1 MNWFNN
7 LKISI
12 KLAIG
17 FGVSL
22 LTIVIIIMVS
32 DSNSSNIDQMIN
44 NINNVQFPKTVWANN
59 VINMVNEESKVLR
72 DMVLTTNQQA
82 IQDLM
87 SKYQAD
93 VDSATENYDSL
104 SKAIET
110 SEGKALLAKVMRQR
124 DKYKKEAQFVV
135 DQINAGNK
143 DSALAALYGGFR
155 IAEHEYINGIN
166 DLINLQSKRVDDAAK
181 LAGQTMSDAKTI
193 LFIIGGI
200 IFLFVIGITLIITRS
215 IVKPLKELSTAAE
228 KVAAGELN
236 VLVENNH
243 VDEVGLL
250 AKSFN
255 KMSDKISQ
263 MFEDLDGLPSPVMM
277 VDTDFNITYINNAAS
292 KVCGQDQKSLLGQK
306 CYNNLKTEHCRT
318 QNCATQRA
326 MQTKSLQS
334 AETIANPNG
343 RLTPIFYSGKPNIDK
358 QGKVIGALEVFT
370 DTTDIKEK
378 EKYLDENV
386 HKILVEMD
394 KLAEGDLTV
403 ELSTLKNDDVVAKLF
418 NGFNSVVVNLKGA
431 IVSVSEA
438 VSATASASTQI
449 SSSSEEMAA
458 GSQEQS
464 SQAQEVAV
472 AVDQMTKTILE
483 TTKNASNTA
492 DVAKNAGQIAKDG
505 GNVVLQTIEGMNRIA
520 SVVTRAAETVQE
532 LGKSSD
538 QIGEIVQ
545 VIDDIA
551 DQTNLLALN
560 AAIEA
565 ARAGEQ
571 GRGFAVVADE
581 VRKLAERTTKA
592 TKEIADMIKRIQKD
606 TNGAVESI
614 QQGAVEV
621 QKGKELAAKAGNSL
635 EQIITGSSQVVD
647 RAMQV
652 AAASEEQSASAEQIS
667 KNIEAI
673 SSVTQQSAAGVQ
685 QIARAAEDLNR
696 LTDNLQ
702 NIVSKFK
709 IDNNDRKSERSTLA
723 VRSNGHIVHAN

>member
-7 LKISI
+7 LKISV

-22 LTIVIIIMVS
+22 LAIVITIMVS
-32 DSNSSNIDQMIN
+32 DSNSSKIDQMIN
-44 NINNVQFPKTVWANN
+44 DINNVQFPKTVWANN
-59 VINMVNEESKVLR
+59 VVNMINEESKSLR
-72 DMVLTTNQQA
+72 DLVLTTNQQA

-93 VDSATENYDSL
+93 VDSANENYDSL
-104 SKAIET
+104 SRAINT
-110 SEGKALLAKVMRQR
+110 PDGKALLAKVIQQR
-124 DKYKKEAQFVV
+124 DKYKKEAQSVL
-135 DQINAGNK
+135 DQIQAGNK

-155 IAEHEYINGIN
+155 IAEHEYLNGIN
-166 DLINLQSKRVDDAAK
+166 DLIKLQAKRV
-181 LAGQTMSDAKTI
+181 SDEANIADQSSSNAKTT
-193 LFIIGGI
+193 LFIIGGLT
-200 IFLFVIGITLIITRS
+200 FLLILSLGLLIS
-215 IVKPLKELSTAAE
+215 SGIVKSLKIVADRLVQLQSELITNL
-228 KVAAGELN
+228 GE
-236 VLVENNH
+236 
-243 VDEVGLL
+243 GLL
-250 AKSFN
+250 ALSKG
-255 KMSDKISQ
+255 
-263 MFEDLDGLPSPVMM
+263 DLSAKVEKDVKQLNFTRTDEIGLLAIT
-277 VDTDFNITYINNAAS
+277 VD
-292 KVCGQDQKSLLGQK
+292 
-306 CYNNLKTEHCRT
+306 
-318 QNCATQRA
+318 
-326 MQTKSLQS
+326 
-334 AETIANPNG
+334 
-343 RLTPIFYSGKPNIDK
+343 
-358 QGKVIGALEVFT
+358 KVIAQSQGSVDAYEIVRAKINQLSNET
-370 DTTDIKEK
+370 LRLIDTSKEGK
-378 EKYLDENV
+378 LDNR
-386 HKILVEMD
+386 
-394 KLAEGDLTV
+394 GDLTKF
-403 ELSTLKNDDVVAKLF
+403 EGFYKNLLY
-418 NGFNSVVVNLKGA
+418 GFNSVLDAIIMPIKEGARVLEIFANGDFTHRVTAEYKGDHQLITNSINKLGDSVGSVLA
-431 IVSVSEA
+431 EVSEA

-464 SQAQEVAV
+464 SQAQEVAA
-472 AVDQMTKTILE
+472 AVEQMTKTILE
-483 TTKNASNTA
+483 TTKNAGSTA
-492 DVAKNAGQIAKDG
+492 NEAKNAGKIAKDG
-505 GNVVLQTIEGMNRIA
+505 GKVISETIEGMNRIA
-520 SVVTRAAETVQE
+520 TVVTKAAETVQE

-614 QQGAVEV
+614 QQGTTEV
-621 QKGKELAAKAGNSL
+621 QRGKDLAAKAGESL
-635 EQIITGSSQVVD
+635 EQIITGSAAVVD
-647 RAMQV
+647 SAMQV

-673 SSVTQQSAAGVQ
+673 SSVTQQSAAGTQ

-709 IDNNDRKSERSTLA
+709 IDNNERRDNRSTLA